1 MSDDAMFFTATMAK
15 IHTSQGNYA
24 EAARIYRH
32 LLERDAGDTQIQE
45 ALADVEK
52 CLVAQGTGQLGNLL
66 GRWVDLIL
74 TYNKL
79 HALKKLKSTSQR
91 QRSSV

>member
-1 MSDDAMFFTATMAK
+1 MEKETDFYTATMAK
-15 IHTSQGNYA
+15 IHAGQGNYA

-32 LLERDAGDTQIQE
+32 LLERDPGDTQIKQ
-45 ALADVEK
+45 ALADAEK

-66 GRWVDLIL
+66 GRWVDLML

-79 HALKKLKSTSQR
+79 RALKKLKSAS
-91 QRSSV
+91 